1 MLTSS
6 DAPETPPS
14 VAITVLSEA
23 NMTEDYKQGFED
35 AIQQAVQVIKVFEPY
50 SPYIVGKMK
59 IEKRKTELVAEIKAL
74 IHRKSH

>member
-1 MLTSS
+1 
-6 DAPETPPS
+6 
-14 VAITVLSEA
+14 
-23 NMTEDYKQGFED
+23 MTEDYKQGFED